1 MTRARMTWTLCRT
14 LLGSASARELV
25 GDRSE
30 FGHDYQEFLVT
41 RVSYETEVV
50 IEQKIHVSIY
60 TPASH
65 RPLLTRA
72 PID

>member
-25 GDRSE
+25 GDHSE
-30 FGHDYQEFLVT
+30 FGHDDQEFLVT

-50 IEQKIHVSIY
+50 IEQKIHVGLY
-60 TPASH
+60 TPASNH
-65 RPLLTRA
+65 SLPT
-72 PID
+72 